1 MTLYLCINNKWD
13 RNYQVKAKL
22 INPMTSKSLL
32 IMTKFFG
39 YQSVRLGYEETSM
52 CIDTYDYM

>member
-1 MTLYLCINNKWD
+1 
-13 RNYQVKAKL
+13 
-22 INPMTSKSLL
+22 MTSKSLL